1 MKIGA
6 DDLINQIAD
15 TLCEVDVDFLC
26 EVANKVLA
34 ATHTSA
40 GEDDHGYD
48 LIEQNSDEDDLLAQ
62 FDAFK
67 ATGARRE

>member
-26 EVANKVLA
+26 EVADMVLA
-34 ATHTSA
+34 ARHTAA
-40 GEDDHGYD
+40 GEDEHGYD
-48 LIEQNSDEDDLLAQ
+48 LIHQEADT
-62 FDAFK
+62 DA
-67 ATGARRE
+67 

>member
-26 EVANKVLA
+26 EVADMVLDA
-34 ATHTSA
+34 RHTAA
-40 GEDDHGYD
+40 GEDEHGYD
-48 LIEQNSDEDDLLAQ
+48 LIHQEADT
-62 FDAFK
+62 DA
-67 ATGARRE
+67 

>member
-34 ATHTSA
+34 ARHTPA
-40 GEDDHGYD
+40 GEDEHGYD
-48 LIEQNSDEDDLLAQ
+48 LIQQEAV
-62 FDAFK
+62 
-67 ATGARRE
+67 

>member
-34 ATHTSA
+34 ATHTAA

-48 LIEQNSDEDDLLAQ
+48 LIEQNSNQGLTNDLIDRIMYIIIRQ
-62 FDAFK
+62 
-67 ATGARRE
+67 

>member
-1 MKIGA
+1 MDHTQNIICKIKKIGA

-34 ATHTSA
+34 ARHTAA
-40 GEDDHGYD
+40 GEDAHGYD
-48 LIEQNSDEDDLLAQ
+48 LIQQEDAQ
-62 FDAFK
+62 
-67 ATGARRE
+67 

>member
-6 DDLINQIAD
+6 DALINQIAD

-34 ATHTSA
+34 ASHKPA
-40 GEDDHGYD
+40 GSDDHGYD
-48 LIEQNSDEDDLLAQ
+48 LILQESA
-62 FDAFK
+62 DA
-67 ATGARRE
+67 

>member
-1 MKIGA
+1 MKKIGA

-34 ATHTSA
+34 ARHTAA
-40 GEDDHGYD
+40 GEDAHGYD
-48 LIEQNSDEDDLLAQ
+48 LIQQEAKQ
-62 FDAFK
+62 
-67 ATGARRE
+67 